1 MTVNPWKPA
10 TAYAFPGLLATGLS
24 SLTCVATWPE
34 MHMSVKQGAPLA
46 KAMPFLYLSVAFARD
61 KIRAAGHT

>member
-34 MHMSVKQGAPLA
+34 MRSGVTPREGIYSFTCGM
-46 KAMPFLYLSVAFARD
+46 AFARD